1 MSAERVSPVVM
12 LVVACALFMEQM
24 DSTILA
30 NALPAIAA
38 SLKEDPITLKLA
50 LTSYLVALA
59 IFIPASGWVADRF
72 GARRIFRLALAIYI
86 AASIGCAWSHSLGA
100 FVVWR
105 FLQGFGGAMMVPVG
119 RMVLVRSTSKD
130 GLVRALAL
138 VTVPAMLGPVTG
150 PLLGGFIVTYLDWHW
165 IFYINVPIGLAGIVL
180 ATIYFPRDVEAPPP
194 RFDGVGFV
202 LAGLSLSGL
211 MLAATTAGR
220 TVVPPAVSL
229 TFLAVGLIAGGL
241 YVRHALA
248 RPDPVLDIRL
258 VARPTVFA
266 NVIAGA
272 FFRIGVGASAFLLP
286 LMFQLGFGLD
296 ALKTGLLTF
305 SGSLG
310 ALIMKLLADPILKCF
325 GFRPVLTRNAFLAA
339 ALLGATVLLTPG
351 TPHLA
356 IYALL
361 VSAGLSRSL
370 QYTSFNAIAFSN
382 LDRGLI
388 GRVTA
393 LAMVAHQV
401 AMSLGVALGALAVET
416 VQRWSGHA
424 EPAVSDFH
432 TAFLAM
438 ALISA
443 LAGLL
448 LIRLP
453 RDAGADLTER
463 RSG

>member
-1 MSAERVSPVVM
+1 M

-38 SLKEDPITLKLA
+38 SLREDPITLKLA
-50 LTSYLVALA
+50 LTAYLVALA

-105 FLQGFGGAMMVPVG
+105 FMQGIGGAMMVPVG
-119 RMVLVRSTSKD
+119 RMVLVRSTAKE

-165 IFYINVPIGLAGIVL
+165 IFYINVPIGLAGIIL

-194 RFDGVGFV
+194 AFDTAGFL

-211 MLAATTAGR
+211 MLAATTIGR
-220 TVVPPAVSL
+220 TVVPPALSL
-229 TFLAVGLIAGGL
+229 AFLLVGLVLGAL
-241 YVRHALA
+241 YIRHALR

-266 NVIAGA
+266 SVIAGA

-286 LMFQLGFGLD
+286 LMFQLGFGFD

-305 SGSLG
+305 SGAIG
-310 ALIMKLLADPILKCF
+310 ALIMKLLADPILKRF
-325 GFRPVLTRNAFLAA
+325 GFRPVLTRNAYLAA
-339 ALLGATVLLTPG
+339 ALLGATALLTPG
-351 TPHLA
+351 TPHLV
-356 IYALL
+356 INLLLL
-361 VSAGLSRSL
+361 VAGLSRSL
-370 QYTSFNAIAFSN
+370 QFTSFNAIAFSGVDRN
-382 LDRGLI
+382 LV

-393 LAMVAHQV
+393 LVMVAHQV
-401 AMSLGVALGALAVET
+401 ALSLGVALGALAVET
-416 VQRWSGHA
+416 AQRWSGHA

-432 TAFLAM
+432 AAFLAI
-438 ALISA
+438 ALTSA
-443 LAGLL
+443 AAGLL

-463 RSG
+463 RTG